1 MANFFTD
8 RVVEHP
14 GRVTLTATGGSDE
27 YDVDRSE
34 GTVTTP
40 GTPFNATTF
49 NGMLDIYGMWYGT
62 CSTAENTSAK
72 VVTCAGF
79 TLVTGSTIAVQFTYG
94 SKYDGNTSLNV
105 NSTGSKYIA
114 DYGQFHSSTN
124 RVAWDANQT
133 IFFVY
138 DGTFWN
144 MVSGPIIV
152 DSELDAIETA
162 LGIS

>member
-14 GRVTLTATGGSDE
+14 GRVTLTPTGGSDE
-27 YDVDRSE
+27 YDVERSE

-49 NGMLDIYGMWYGT
+49 NGMLDQYGIWYGT
-62 CSTAENTSAK
+62 CSTAADNSTK

-94 SKYDGNTSLNV
+94 SAYDGYVSLNV
-105 NSTGSKYIA
+105 NSTGSKAIA
-114 DYGQFHSSTN
+114 DYGQYRSTTN
-124 RVAWDANQT
+124 RFAWDNGQT
-133 IFFVY
+133 ILFVY
-138 DGTFWN
+138 DGFYWEIIN
-144 MVSGPIIV
+144 GPIIV